1 MKNNIIKCI
10 DKDCGYEEPTRGDEW
25 MYKTAGIKRVVR
37 GQGEMVLC
45 SICNSQ
51 TILIDDK

>member
-1 MKNNIIKCI
+1 MTKIIKCVS
-10 DKDCGYEEPTRGDEW
+10 KDCGYEEPTVGDEW
-25 MYKTAGIKRVVR
+25 MYRTTSGHKRAVR

-45 SICNSQ
+45 AICNSQ